1 MLDCKGQTGCGRWQ
15 EEAGQGLEQVR
26 AVIRL
31 MFEADYSVS

>member
-1 MLDCKGQTGCGRWQ
+1 MLDCKGRTGCRRRQ

-26 AVIRL
+26 VVIRL